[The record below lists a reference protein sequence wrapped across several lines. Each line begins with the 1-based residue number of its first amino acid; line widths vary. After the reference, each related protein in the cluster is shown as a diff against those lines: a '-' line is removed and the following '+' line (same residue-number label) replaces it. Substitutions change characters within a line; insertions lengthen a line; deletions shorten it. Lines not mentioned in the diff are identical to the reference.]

1 MQFELEVVAQS
12 VQEIEL
18 GAVFVVL
25 LELGVLVFVQ
35 GLDMLVALVLA
46 LVLVM
51 FVPYEEVGI
60 LLQTSAGVVLL
71 QVDKRLSHMLLL
83 SEYLIIQLGRL
94 HMLVQYNTPLL
105 PLHYILHNIHL
116 VLRRLS
122 AHSLCRVRLSSIV
135 LYLSQIHIHH
145 FLLSLGPASKIGRA
159 HV

>member
-35 GLDMLVALVLA
+35 RLDMLVALVLA

-94 HMLVQYNTPLL
+94 Y
-105 PLHYILHNIHL
+105 
-116 VLRRLS
+116 
-122 AHSLCRVRLSSIV
+122 AHSLCRVRLSSMV

-145 FLLSLGPASKIGRA
+145 FLLSLGPASSSHIHLILR
-159 HV
+159 